1 MNIKIKWKDH
11 NGFQLHKQGDVAYLT
26 VPAFDREDW
35 IQNAFSTRLGGIS
48 KGYLASMNLGFNR
61 GDDPETVREN
71 YRIFSEAV
79 GLNMDDLVL
88 SKQTHT
94 TNVRRVTEADRGRGV
109 TRPVGWD
116 DVDGL
121 VTNEPGCTLV
131 TVFADCVPLYFVDPV
146 HHAIGLSHSGWRGTV
161 ARMGQVTVER
171 MQKEFGTN
179 PADLLAAVGPSICED
194 CYEVSREVAKQ
205 FPEQFSKEKPDGKY
219 LLNLQEANRQILVD
233 AGVPRE
239 NITMPG
245 ICTCCNPEFL
255 FSHRASHGKRGLC
268 AAFLGIRR
276 M

>member
-1 MNIKIKWKDH
+1 MNIKIKWKNH
-11 NGFQLHKQGDVAYLT
+11 NGFVLHENGNVAYLT
-26 VPAFDREDW
+26 VSAFDQEDW
-35 IQNAFSTRLGGIS
+35 LTNAFSTRLGGIS

-71 YRIFSEAV
+71 YRIFARAT
-79 GLNMDDLVL
+79 GLHVEDMVL

-94 TNVRRVTEADRGRGV
+94 TNVRRVTKEDRGRGI

-121 VTNEPGCTLV
+121 VTNEPGCILV

-146 HHAIGLSHSGWRGTV
+146 HHAIGLSHSGWRGTA
-161 ARMGQVTVER
+161 ARMGQVTIER
-171 MQKEFGTN
+171 MHKEFGTD
-179 PADLLAAVGPSICED
+179 PVDLLAAIGPSICED
-194 CYEVSREVAKQ
+194 CYEVSEEVAEQ
-205 FPEQFSKEKPDGKY
+205 FPEKFSRRKPDGKY
-219 LLNLQEANRQILVD
+219 MLNLQAANRQIMED

-239 NITMPG
+239 QITMPG
-245 ICTCCNPEFL
+245 ICTCCNPDLL

-268 AAFLGIRR
+268 AAFLGIRS